1 MLLYRDRKRRY
12 YVCNKRKIQF
22 VSEIVIVFFKTRG
35 KGVVL
40 LSYVTFSIVATRSMK
55 FII

>member
-1 MLLYRDRKRRY
+1 M
-12 YVCNKRKIQF
+12 CNKRKIQF